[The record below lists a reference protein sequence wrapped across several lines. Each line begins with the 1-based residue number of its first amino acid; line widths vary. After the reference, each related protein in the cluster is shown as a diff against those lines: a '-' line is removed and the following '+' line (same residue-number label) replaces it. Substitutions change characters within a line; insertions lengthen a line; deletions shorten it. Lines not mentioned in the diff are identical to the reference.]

1 MPPSGSTTTTMRS
14 TAGMPKGPDRD
25 SIQDTWSYLASG
37 ITKIMTD
44 LQNGMTMDDVSISH
58 LFLYCPNCLVGC

>member
-1 MPPSGSTTTTMRS
+1 
-14 TAGMPKGPDRD
+14 MPKGPDRD

-44 LQNGMTMDDVSISH
+44 LQNGMTMEDVSVSH
-58 LFLYCPNCLVGC
+58 MLLYKPRLLVRR

>member
-1 MPPSGSTTTTMRS
+1 MRS

-58 LFLYCPNCLVGC
+58 LLL

>member
-44 LQNGMTMDDVSISH
+44 LQNGMTMEDVSVSH
-58 LFLYCPNCLVGC
+58 MLLYKPRLLVRR

>member
-44 LQNGMTMDDVSISH
+44 LQNGMTMDDVSTSH
-58 LFLYCPNCLVGC
+58 LSLCWPIWLSGR